1 MYTLKGF
8 AHIGALVDNTLGTV
22 APVGELSPI
31 ARSYARELTEHI
43 SADASNVRLIA
54 FTSLQDGKPVRPA
67 DTLANV
73 ILGILN
79 WVYTEAK
86 AGSFT
91 QDNAKFEQIFLNRWG
106 TSLALMESGAM
117 VQDGSLW
124 APGFIDF
131 EFTDVATY
139 GENRIKV
146 WFANVAF
153 ESQYDDYEIDVIPPL
168 DNLETFFGDYNSVR
182 VALGKITL
190 TDTLGKIE
198 AKANRYP
205 YTSASADAFDWV
217 DKLNPKLTLSTDWT
231 TVIYGAAGNTIDN
244 KKAAIID
251 FVLANSKRSRDEW
264 AAIFPDIFTATEFII
279 TPMWNDY
286 AIPNKVL
293 ETGLYASAIRVGDAS
308 ATAKKTSK
316 GTGYSDG
323 FIDSVLCIAGTPYK
337 SLSLAIVGGP
347 NNRGGVNI
355 FSDQFEDY
363 MAIPTTH
370 IDFKRMSVE
379 TREFITELMDM
390 IRYAEALTPSS
401 TVPLGYTRMTRS
413 GVYYLV
419 KTINKVQYLVVSK
432 YSLNDTA
439 LGFDDNLVDSTGV
452 ELTDDSAAA
461 LTS

>member
-22 APVGELSPI
+22 APVGELSPFS
-31 ARSYARELTEHI
+31 RSYARELTEHV
-43 SADASNVRLIA
+43 SSDASNVRLIT
-54 FTSLQDGKPVRPA
+54 FTSTTDGKRTRPA

-73 ILGILN
+73 ILSILN

-86 AGSFT
+86 TGSFS

-106 TSLALMESGAM
+106 TQLALLESGAM
-117 VQDGSLW
+117 VQDGTLW

-131 EFTDVATY
+131 EFTDTATY

-146 WFANVAF
+146 WFANQAF

-168 DNLETFFGDYNSVR
+168 ENLETFFGDYNAVKS
-182 VALGKITL
+182 ALSKITL
-190 TDTLGKIE
+190 TSILEKIE

-205 YTSASADAFDWV
+205 YTAATSDSFDWV
-217 DKLNPKLTLSTDWT
+217 DRSNPALTLSTDWT
-231 TVIYGAAGNTIDN
+231 TVIYGAAGNTVDN

-286 AIPNKVL
+286 SVPNKVL
-293 ETGLYASAIRVGDAS
+293 ETGLYASAVRVTDAS

-316 GTGYSDG
+316 GTGYTDT
-323 FIDSVLCIAGTPYK
+323 FIDSVLCIASTAYK
-337 SLSLAIVGGP
+337 CLTLAIVGGP

-363 MAIPTTH
+363 MGLPTTH
-370 IDFKRMSVE
+370 GEFGRMSPE
-379 TREFITELMDM
+379 TREFVVMLMDM
-390 IRYAEALTPSS
+390 IKYAEVLTPSS
-401 TVPLGYTRMTRS
+401 TVPLGYTRMSRN

-419 KTINKVQYLVVSK
+419 RTLRKVQYLVVSK

-452 ELTDDSAAA
+452 ELMDDSAAA